1 MRAPSCLAALLALTS
16 SALAHAPHDTLSSHG
31 PLSEREV
38 AVQLAAVK
46 GPHNAIVDRNAS
58 APLVNTT
65 YAAFQ
70 GTTSSDGV
78 VDSFLG
84 MPYAQAPI
92 GDLRF
97 RQPLPINASTLNIS
111 STSGSLFNASAR
123 LNATTVPLVN
133 ATTFGNAC
141 PQQAGLAALTTY
153 PALPEL
159 NVSLVTGGGPASSVG
174 QGEDCKSPFNFF
186 FGRTQT
192 RDLRRDVPSTCL
204 LKSFSIFEPFYCPR
218 VRRY

>member
-1 MRAPSCLAALLALTS
+1 M
-16 SALAHAPHDTLSSHG
+16 AHAPHDTLSSHE
-31 PLSEREV
+31 PLTEREV

-111 STSGSLFNASAR
+111 STTGSLFNASAR

-174 QGEDCKSPFNFF
+174 QGEDCESPFNFF

-192 RDLRRDVPSTCL
+192 RDLRRAVPSTFL
-204 LKSFSIFEPFYCPR
+204 LKSFSIFEQFYCPR